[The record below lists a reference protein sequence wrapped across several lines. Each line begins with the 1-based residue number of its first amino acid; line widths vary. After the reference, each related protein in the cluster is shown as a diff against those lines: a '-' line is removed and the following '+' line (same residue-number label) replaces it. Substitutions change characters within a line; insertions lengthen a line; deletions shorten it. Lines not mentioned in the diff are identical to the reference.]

1 VKALPKTVQPALGG
15 SGIAPSRQ
23 SCNKGVPG
31 RILTM
36 LVSSALAALLVTI
49 IPSAFAADEKGAS
62 GSGYVEIGGG
72 YTTGDFGTTTRSNLF
87 YFAPT
92 LGYVSRSWDVGV
104 TLPYL
109 AQSNKTKD
117 PTGATSA
124 TSSTANGVGDVIVRG
139 GGVLVPE
146 REFGFSL
153 DGGLAL
159 KLPTASGSNGLGTGE
174 TDYGASAGMHQRI
187 GRFKVSA
194 FAGYIK
200 VGDPTGLNYN
210 NSPSYGGGVSGIFG
224 KTNVSAWFEARRS
237 IIPGAKNPQ
246 EIYFSLFHVLRRK
259 VALKGG
265 TFFGLNKGGPDFGLN
280 ISIVRWF

>member
-1 VKALPKTVQPALGG
+1 MKALPKTVQPARGG
-15 SGIAPSRQ
+15 SGIAPSLL
-23 SCNKGVPG
+23 SCNKGVLG
-31 RILTM
+31 RIFKM
-36 LVSSALAALLVTI
+36 LGSSALATLLVTI

-62 GSGYVEIGGG
+62 GNGYMEIGGG
-72 YTTGDFGTTTRSNLF
+72 YTTGDFGTTTRSNLS
-87 YFAPT
+87 YFTPT
-92 LGYVSRSWDVGV
+92 LGYVSRSWDVSV

-109 AQSNKTKD
+109 VQSNKTKD
-117 PTGATSA
+117 QTDVTSIS
-124 TSSTANGVGDVIVRG
+124 SSTANGVGDVIVRG

-146 REFGFSL
+146 KESGFSL

-174 TDYGASAGMHQRI
+174 TDYGASVGMHQRI

-194 FAGYIK
+194 FGGYIK
-200 VGDPTGLNYN
+200 VGDPAGLNYN
-210 NSPSYGGGVSGIFG
+210 DSPSYGGGISGIFG
-224 KTNVSAWFEARRS
+224 RTNVSAWFEARRS

-246 EIYFSLFHVLRRK
+246 EIYFSLFHVLSRK

-280 ISIVRWF
+280 ISVVRWF